1 MEKIPNNSNEIV
13 LNIAVCNFL
22 AASTAPYSLTPEIT
36 DVDRT
41 SDLVQESWPINQQN
55 SFTELCKFNF
65 PTSLSW
71 SYILEAKIN
80 TRSGRAVLANEIT
93 RFYCAAI

>member
-13 LNIAVCNFL
+13 LNIAICNFL
-22 AASTAPYSLTPEIT
+22 AASTAQYSLTPEIA

-55 SFTELCKFNF
+55 SFTELCKFNL
-65 PTSLSW
+65 PPSLSC

-80 TRSGRAVLANEIT
+80 TRMT
-93 RFYCAAI
+93 

>member
-1 MEKIPNNSNEIV
+1 MKKIPNNLNEIV
-13 LNIAVCNFL
+13 LNITIRNFL
-22 AASTAPYSLTPEIT
+22 AASTAPYSLTLEIT

-71 SYILEAKIN
+71 SFILEAKTY
-80 TRSGRAVLANEIT
+80 TRSDRAV
-93 RFYCAAI
+93 

>member
-1 MEKIPNNSNEIV
+1 MTKISNNLNEIV
-13 LNIAVCNFL
+13 LNIAICNFL
-22 AASTAPYSLTPEIT
+22 ADSTAPYSLTPEIT

-55 SFTELCKFNF
+55 SFTELCKFIL

-80 TRSGRAVLANEIT
+80 IPSDRAA
-93 RFYCAAI
+93 